1 VPEGRT
7 LVLVRHGETDWN
19 AEERAQGHADVPL
32 NAVGHAQ
39 AEAVAGLLAGLGPVR
54 LWSSDLVRAVQTA
67 EHIATATGL
76 SIEKDARLREYD
88 VGGRSGLTL
97 DEFAAAFPDVYVS
110 WTRGDG
116 RRRVP
121 GEESTEQVRD
131 RVVPAL
137 SDCLTALESGT
148 TGVAVFHG
156 ACLKVGL
163 MALLDWPWELSKSLR
178 GLDNGGYCVL
188 AESGTNGELRL
199 TSYNERATGAVH
211 PPDFVSDGPVG

>member
-1 VPEGRT
+1 VPDGRT

-19 AEERAQGHADVPL
+19 AEERAQGHADVEL

-54 LWSSDLVRAVQTA
+54 LWSSDLARAVQTA
-67 EHIATATGL
+67 EHIATSAGL

-88 VGGRSGLTL
+88 VGRRSGLTL
-97 DEFAAAFPDVYVS
+97 DEFAATFPDAYAS
-110 WTRGDG
+110 WQRGD
-116 RRRVP
+116 RRHRVP
-121 GEESTEQVRD
+121 GEESTEEVRD

-137 SDCLTALESGT
+137 SDCLMALEPGT

-163 MALLDWPWELSKSLR
+163 MALLGWPWELSKTLR
-178 GLDNGGYCVL
+178 GLDNGGFCVL

-199 TSYNERATGAVH
+199 TSYNEKPTGVAH
-211 PPDFVSDGPVG
+211 PPDFVSDAPVG